1 VELPDR
7 GHGSHVFFLGYEDRD
22 ERWIKLDV
30 VTELS
35 FGPYFVFRTH
45 AENGCLE
52 RRERRGEV
60 SVLRADDAFWALLLH
75 CLLDKGAF
83 ASNRR
88 AGLLGLVE
96 EARSDGPLALVVAR
110 MSPASTERVID
121 LVRAEQW
128 ESLLELRP
136 SLLANLSREQRLG
149 SLRRGLVNRGLQLA
163 SSARPRFSRRGVSIA
178 LLGPDGA
185 GKSTVASEL
194 EESFYF
200 PLHRVYMGLY
210 QQVPSAKPRLRLP
223 GLGLSRLLLR
233 QWRRYTGARL
243 HQERG
248 QFVVFDRYTYDDLLP
263 LNGSAG
269 TLARVSSWILGHAC
283 PSPDIVVLL
292 DAPPDI
298 LHARKNEHSL
308 AVSERQRAR
317 YLELRSRLANLTT
330 IDTTRDVGEVRREL
344 TTLIWRCYARRAGVV
359 R

>member
-1 VELPDR
+1 M
-7 GHGSHVFFLGYEDRD
+7 FFLGYDDRD

-45 AENGCLE
+45 AEDDCLE

-83 ASNRR
+83 ANHRR
-88 AGLLGLVE
+88 AGLLALVD
-96 EARSDGPLALVVAR
+96 EARSDGPLAHVVADV
-110 MSPASTERVID
+110 SPASTTRVSD

-128 ESLLELRP
+128 EALLELRP
-136 SLLANLSREQRLG
+136 SLLANLSRQQRLG

-163 SSARPRFSRRGVSIA
+163 SSVRPRFSRRGVSIA

-200 PLHRVYMGLY
+200 PLRRVYMGLY
-210 QQVPSAKPRLRLP
+210 QRVPSAKPRVRLP
-223 GLGLSRLLLR
+223 GLGLSRLLFR
-233 QWRRYTGARL
+233 QWRRYAGARL

-263 LNGSAG
+263 PNGA
-269 TLARVSSWILGHAC
+269 VSRLGRTASWILGHAC
-283 PSPDIVVLL
+283 PAPDLVVLL
-292 DAPPDI
+292 DAPAEV
-298 LHARKNEHSL
+298 LHERKNEHSVAAL
-308 AVSERQRAR
+308 ERQRER
-317 YLELRSRLANLTT
+317 YQHLRSRLPNLAT
-330 IDTTRDVGEVRREL
+330 IDVARDANAVRRDL
-344 TTLIWRCYARRAGVV
+344 TLLLWRRYSKQAAR
-359 R
+359 